1 VNTRAREQ
9 LLAAMSEEDLLAA
22 VTARARQG
30 GWLHYHVRDSR
41 RSLAGFPDLVLVH
54 PEQHRLAFVEL
65 KTERGHLSPPQGDWL
80 LALWRLAH
88 NRAVGVAIGQP
99 ARATAAMRQ
108 AVLVAVWRPS
118 DLDAITAMLV
128 KGAPFSGG
136 LS

>member
-1 VNTRAREQ
+1 VNARAQ
-9 LLAAMSEEDLLAA
+9 LLAAMPEEELLAN
-22 VTARARQG
+22 VVERARQG

-54 PEQHRLAFVEL
+54 AEQHRLAFVEL
-65 KTERGHLSPPQGDWL
+65 KTERGCLSPPQGDWL
-80 LALWRLAH
+80 LALRGLAF
-88 NRAVGVAIGQP
+88 NRVVGEAIGQP
-99 ARATAAMRQ
+99 ARAADAMRK